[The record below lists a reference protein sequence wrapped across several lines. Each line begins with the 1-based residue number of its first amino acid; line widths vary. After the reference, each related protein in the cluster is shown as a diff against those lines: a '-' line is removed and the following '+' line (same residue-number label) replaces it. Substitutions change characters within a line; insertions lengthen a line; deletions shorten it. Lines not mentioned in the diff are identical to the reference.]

1 MGGASEGIIYR
12 ASLVGTDARSAA
24 ELVQLL
30 RGWVEGGTAAIAVGG
45 LLLGVDPN
53 CSVVLGGP
61 SDPGCMARSGGTE
74 GVVTAT
80 AAPPL
85 TVSGFVALS
94 LGGAIVLLLIVFV
107 VIVLVLVY
115 WRWRRRPIR
124 YVCVCVWVCVCV
136 CMCGHVCMWA

>member
-1 MGGASEGIIYR
+1 MGGASEGIVYR
-12 ASLVGTDARSAA
+12 ASLVGTDAKSAA

-30 RGWVEGGTAAIAVGG
+30 RGWVEGGTAAISVGG

-80 AAPPL
+80 AAPLL

-107 VIVLVLVY
+107 VIVLVLIY